1 MSKPLAALL
10 FGTWVLIILTQTL
23 SMVPGITNLDTV
35 RSVVSVVVA
44 AAGVIA
50 IVVLVL
56 KQRSKDE

>member
-1 MSKPLAALL
+1 LAALL
-10 FGTWVLIILTQTL
+10 FGTWVLIILTQAL

>member
-10 FGTWVLIILTQTL
+10 FGTWVLIILTQAL